1 MKYILSKWS
10 VVTISAIVFFCGAA
24 SGAGTDEERWPA
36 EKLGKEQQRTW
47 QGVQQKLVAEYDVC
61 IEHCGVGKTCLEKC
75 AKARDARLEREY
87 RRLVMASV
95 GGNPVQ
101 PSAADKCPVCGMF
114 VAPYPHWVAE
124 IIFKAGPVAF
134 FDGAKDL
141 FTYYFNLKKYRPGK
155 RTEDIA
161 AVYVTAYYTK
171 KFIDARSALFV
182 LGSDVYG
189 PMGMELI
196 PFVTRAEAE
205 EFMKD
210 HKGKKLLAF
219 SEITPQHLVSSP

>member
-1 MKYILSKWS
+1 MNFVLNKWS
-10 VVTISAIVFFCGAA
+10 VVTVSAIVILCGTA
-24 SGAGTDEERWPA
+24 SGAGTDEARWPA
-36 EKLGKEQQRTW
+36 EKLGKEQQRAW
-47 QGVQQKLVAEYDVC
+47 QGMQQKLTAEHAGC
-61 IEHCGVGKTCLEKC
+61 IEHCGTDKACLQKC
-75 AKARDARLEREY
+75 AKARDARLDREY
-87 RRLVMASV
+87 RRLIMASA
-95 GGNPVQ
+95 GSRPVQ

-124 IIFKAGPVAF
+124 IIFRDGSAAF

-141 FTYYFNLKKYRPGK
+141 FSYYFNLKKYQPK
-155 RTEDIA
+155 KSLADIA

-171 KFIDARSALFV
+171 KLIDARGALFV
-182 LGSDVYG
+182 LGSDVNG
-189 PMGMELI
+189 PMGAELV

-219 SEITPQHLVSSP
+219 TEITPQHLVSNP